1 MAVIVIVDDNVQSS
15 KFMERLLRHQGHMT
29 HSIAT
34 AVGAVETVKSVRPDL
49 VLLDVRLADNSGIE
63 VLRSIRQDP
72 ELQQLAVVMLSGVQ
86 DVQVQEEAFRLGA
99 LDYLL
104 KGWNWDLM
112 LGRIEQHL
120 KKN

>member
-1 MAVIVIVDDNVQSS
+1 MAVIVIVDDNLQSS

-29 HSIAT
+29 HCIST
-34 AVGAVETVKSVRPDL
+34 AVGAVETVKSIRPDL
-49 VLLDVRLADNSGIE
+49 LLLDVRLADNSGIE
-63 VLRSIRQDP
+63 LLRSLRQDP
-72 ELQQLAVVMLSGVQ
+72 ELHHLAVVMLSGVQ
-86 DVQVQEEAFRLGA
+86 DVEVQEEAFRLGA

-104 KGWNWDLM
+104 KGWNWDCM

>member
-1 MAVIVIVDDNVQSS
+1 MAVIMIVDDNLQSS
-15 KFMERLLRHQGHMT
+15 KFMERLLRYQGHVT
-29 HSIAT
+29 HSLTT
-34 AVGAVETVKSVRPDL
+34 AVGVIETVKSVHPDL
-49 VLLDVRLADNSGIE
+49 VLLDVRLPDNSGIDL
-63 VLRSIRQDP
+63 LRSLRQDP

-99 LDYLL
+99 LDYLV